1 MSQAAEKTDRYISFE
16 GIECDEQAQRVLHC
30 IRDCTEAPQDGPS
43 SSWTS
48 YFERKLVEIARMGQ
62 DELFFVGSQV
72 NYIRELFEHHGHR
85 AGLDLLDQIED
96 ECC

>member
-1 MSQAAEKTDRYISFE
+1 VSQAAVKTDRYISFE
-16 GIECDEQAQRVLHC
+16 GIECDEQARRVLDC
-30 IRDCTEAPQDGPS
+30 IRDCIKAPGWS
-43 SSWTS
+43 AFAWSA

-72 NYIRELFEHHGHR
+72 NYIRALFEHHEHR

>member
-1 MSQAAEKTDRYISFE
+1 MPTAAMKTDRYISFE
-16 GIECDEQAQRVLHC
+16 GIECDDQARHVLAC
-30 IRDCTEAPQDGPS
+30 IRDCLEQANRHPHWQP
-43 SSWTS
+43 

-62 DELFFVGSQV
+62 DQLFFVGSQV

-85 AGLDLLDQIED
+85 QGLELLDRIED

>member
-1 MSQAAEKTDRYISFE
+1 MKTDRYISFE
-16 GIECDEQAQRVLHC
+16 GIECDDQAQHVLRC
-30 IRDCTEAPQDGPS
+30 IRECIEASKDGPP
-43 SSWTS
+43 SSWS
-48 YFERKLVEIARMGQ
+48 PYFERKLVEIAQMGQ

-85 AGLDLLDQIED
+85 EGLDLLDQIED